1 MTPLS
6 KETAPPE
13 SSADRTRKA
22 LFEKANGTNFDVVI
36 IGAGISGARIYHE
49 LCQKGHRV
57 LLFDRADFASG
68 TSQTSGLMIW
78 GGLLYLKDLDVKTV
92 RGLCRARDELI
103 ERLPEKIRPQS
114 LRYLPRRKDLRNR
127 QLVRAGM
134 ILYWLLGSQRRRFPD
149 SESTFPEQEFLKEEL
164 FGDSLTFEEAML
176 EISDCR
182 FALEWI
188 LPHAGKENMALNY
201 CEAESLTF
209 DASDKRWRL
218 DLRDRLRGEEAEV
231 TAGIMINAAGVWT
244 DELNLRLGTDSPYR
258 HELSKGVYVSVK
270 RPPTLQ
276 DILIFDTGRDD
287 DTLTF
292 APWGPVAMCG
302 PTETSVAS
310 IPDGFR
316 VSPDDVRYLLGLANA
331 NLDTCYGSGD
341 IVSLRCGIRPLGV
354 RRGRSKVVHPLKLS
368 RKHLVHHDPERNLVA
383 VYGGKLTSCGS
394 LAEQVCSLVSPQLP
408 GRSGKRARELPSPMT
423 ESFPGLE
430 EPVPS
435 ATWCRDH
442 EHCHTLGDYL
452 RRRTNI
458 AQWVPRGGLGIHSEN
473 LEAIRNIARVFAP
486 DEVAAN
492 ASVDA
497 YREQIRDNHDQV
509 LTTV

>member
-1 MTPLS
+1 MKPLS
-6 KETAPPE
+6 KETAPQE
-13 SSADRTRKA
+13 RSADQTRKA
-22 LFEKANGTNFDVVI
+22 SFEKANGADFDVAI

-49 LCQKGHRV
+49 LCQKGYRV

-68 TSQTSGLMIW
+68 TSQASGLMIW

-92 RGLCRARDELI
+92 RSLCRARDELI
-103 ERLPEKIRPQS
+103 ERLPEKVRPQN

-149 SESTFPEQEFLKEEL
+149 SESSFPEQEILKEKL
-164 FGDSLTFEEAML
+164 FKNSLTFEEAML
-176 EISDCR
+176 KNSDCR

-188 LPHAGKENMALNY
+188 LPHAGKEDMALNY
-201 CEAESLTF
+201 CEAESLNF

-218 DLRDRLRGEEAEV
+218 DLRDRLHGGEVEV
-231 TAGIMINAAGVWT
+231 TAGIVINAAGVWT
-244 DELNLRLGTDSPYR
+244 DELNLRLGIDSPYR

-270 RPPTLQ
+270 RPPILR

-310 IPDGFR
+310 IHDGFR
-316 VSPDDVRYLLGLANA
+316 VSPDDVRYLLRLANG
-331 NLDTCYGSGD
+331 NLDTCYGSED

-354 RRGRSKVVHPLKLS
+354 RRGHSKVVHPLKLS
-368 RKHLVHHDPERNLVA
+368 RKHLVHHDPERKVVA

-394 LAEQVCSLVSPQLP
+394 LAEQVDALISPELP
-408 GRSGKRARELPSPMT
+408 RCRGKSAGVLPSPILD
-423 ESFPGLE
+423 SFPGLE
-430 EPVPS
+430 EPMPS
-435 ATWCRDH
+435 PTWCRDH
-442 EHCHTLGDYL
+442 EYCHTLDDYL

-458 AQWVPRGGLGIHSEN
+458 AQWIPRGGLGNYSEN
-473 LEAIRNIARVFAP
+473 LEAIRKIARVFSRDKTAANTS
-486 DEVAAN
+486 VAA
-492 ASVDA
+492 
-497 YREQIRDNHDQV
+497 YQEQIRDNHDQV
-509 LTTV
+509 LATV